1 MPVSVK
7 AVAVFCGSRFG
18 NNPSYRQVAQDA
30 GQILAKHGI
39 KLVYGGGAQGLMG
52 AVADATLQAG
62 GSVTGVIP
70 HFLHARETM
79 HEGVAELIV
88 VDSMHARKQIMFS
101 RADAF
106 WILPGGFGTFDE
118 MMEILTWKQL
128 KRHAKPIIV
137 VNTAGWANQ
146 VIAMLDAAVAQ
157 GFATASARGQLEVV
171 NDVTEA
177 LEHSRVDG
185 MEGVSVA
192 VEQL

>member
-18 NNPSYRQVAQDA
+18 NDPSYRQVAQDA
-30 GQILAKHGI
+30 GQLLAQKEI
-39 KLVYGGGAQGLMG
+39 RLVYGGGSHGLMG
-52 AVADATLQAG
+52 VVADATLRAG
-62 GSVTGVIP
+62 GNVTGVIP
-70 HFLHARETM
+70 HFLHTREKM

-88 VDSMHARKQIMFS
+88 VDSMHVRKQIMFS

-128 KRHAKPIIV
+128 QRHAKPIII

-146 VIAMLDAAVAQ
+146 VIAMLDAAEAQ
-157 GFATASARGQLEVV
+157 GFATASARGKIEIVK
-171 NDVTEA
+171 DVAEA
-177 LEHSRVDG
+177 LEHSLSEATATPPLSVD
-185 MEGVSVA
+185 
-192 VEQL
+192 QL

>member
-18 NNPSYRQVAQDA
+18 NDPSYRQVAQDA
-30 GQILAKHGI
+30 GQLLAQKGI
-39 KLVYGGGAQGLMG
+39 RLVYGGGSHGLMG
-52 AVADATLQAG
+52 VVADATLRAG
-62 GSVTGVIP
+62 GNVTGVIP
-70 HFLHARETM
+70 HFLHTREKM

-88 VDSMHARKQIMFS
+88 VDSMHVRKQIMFS

-128 KRHAKPIIV
+128 QRHAKPIII

-146 VIAMLDAAVAQ
+146 VIAMLDAAEAQ
-157 GFATASARGQLEVV
+157 GFATASARGKIEIVK
-171 NDVTEA
+171 DVAEA
-177 LEHSRVDG
+177 LEHSLSEATTTPPLSVD
-185 MEGVSVA
+185 
-192 VEQL
+192 QL

>member
-18 NNPSYRQVAQDA
+18 NDPSYRQVAQDA
-30 GQILAKHGI
+30 GQLLAQKGI
-39 KLVYGGGAQGLMG
+39 RLVYGGGSHGLMG
-52 AVADATLQAG
+52 VVADATLRAG
-62 GSVTGVIP
+62 GNVTGVIP
-70 HFLHARETM
+70 HFLHTREKM

-88 VDSMHARKQIMFS
+88 VDSMHVRKQIMFS

-128 KRHAKPIIV
+128 QRHAKPIII

-146 VIAMLDAAVAQ
+146 VIAMLDAAEAQ
-157 GFATASARGQLEVV
+157 GFATASARGKIEIVK
-171 NDVTEA
+171 DVAEA
-177 LEHSRVDG
+177 LEHSLLEATATPPLSVD
-185 MEGVSVA
+185 
-192 VEQL
+192 QL

>member
-18 NNPSYRQVAQDA
+18 NDPSYRQVAQDA
-30 GQILAKHGI
+30 GQLLAQKGI
-39 KLVYGGGAQGLMG
+39 RLVYGGGSHGLMG
-52 AVADATLQAG
+52 VVADATLRAG
-62 GSVTGVIP
+62 GNVTGVIP
-70 HFLHARETM
+70 HFLHTREKM

-88 VDSMHARKQIMFS
+88 VDSMHVRKQIMFS

-128 KRHAKPIIV
+128 QRHAKPIII

-146 VIAMLDAAVAQ
+146 VIAMLDAAEAQ
-157 GFATASARGQLEVV
+157 GFATVSARGKIEIVK
-171 NDVTEA
+171 DVAEA
-177 LEHSRVDG
+177 LEHSLSEATATPPLSVD
-185 MEGVSVA
+185 
-192 VEQL
+192 QL

>member
-18 NNPSYRQVAQDA
+18 NDPSYRQVAQDA
-30 GQILAKHGI
+30 GQLLAQKGI
-39 KLVYGGGAQGLMG
+39 RLVYGGGSHGLMG
-52 AVADATLQAG
+52 VVADATLRAG
-62 GSVTGVIP
+62 GNVTGVIP
-70 HFLHARETM
+70 HFLHTREKM

-88 VDSMHARKQIMFS
+88 VDSMHVRKQIMFS

-128 KRHAKPIIV
+128 QRHAKPIII

-146 VIAMLDAAVAQ
+146 VIAMLDAAEAQ
-157 GFATASARGQLEVV
+157 GFATASARGKIEIVK
-171 NDVTEA
+171 DVAEA
-177 LEHSRVDG
+177 LEHSLSEVTATPPLSVD
-185 MEGVSVA
+185 
-192 VEQL
+192 QL

>member
-18 NNPSYRQVAQDA
+18 NDPSYRQVAQDA
-30 GQILAKHGI
+30 GQLLAQKGI
-39 KLVYGGGAQGLMG
+39 RLVYGGGSHGLMG
-52 AVADATLQAG
+52 VVADATLRAG
-62 GSVTGVIP
+62 GNVTGVIP
-70 HFLHARETM
+70 HFLHTREKM

-88 VDSMHARKQIMFS
+88 VDSMHVRKQIMFS

-128 KRHAKPIIV
+128 QRHAKPIII

-146 VIAMLDAAVAQ
+146 VIAMLDAAEAQ
-157 GFATASARGQLEVV
+157 GFATASARGKIEIVK
-171 NDVTEA
+171 DVAEA
-177 LEHSRVDG
+177 LEHSLSEATATPPLSVD
-185 MEGVSVA
+185 
-192 VEQL
+192 QL

>member
-18 NNPSYRQVAQDA
+18 NDPSYRQVAQDA
-30 GQILAKHGI
+30 GQLLAQKGI
-39 KLVYGGGAQGLMG
+39 RLVYGGGSHGLMG
-52 AVADATLQAG
+52 VVADATLRAG
-62 GSVTGVIP
+62 GNVTGVIP
-70 HFLHARETM
+70 HFLHTREKM

-88 VDSMHARKQIMFS
+88 VDSMHVRKQIMFF

-128 KRHAKPIIV
+128 QRHAKPIII

-146 VIAMLDAAVAQ
+146 VIAMLDAAEAQ
-157 GFATASARGQLEVV
+157 GFATASARGKIEIVK
-171 NDVTEA
+171 DVAEA
-177 LEHSRVDG
+177 LEHSLSEATATPPLSVD
-185 MEGVSVA
+185 
-192 VEQL
+192 QL

>member
-18 NNPSYRQVAQDA
+18 NDPSYHQVAQDA
-30 GQILAKHGI
+30 GQLLAQKGI
-39 KLVYGGGAQGLMG
+39 RLVYGGGSHGLMG
-52 AVADATLQAG
+52 VVADATLRAG
-62 GSVTGVIP
+62 GNVTGVIP
-70 HFLHARETM
+70 HFLHTREKM

-88 VDSMHARKQIMFS
+88 VDSMHVRKQIMFS

-128 KRHAKPIIV
+128 QRHAKPIII

-146 VIAMLDAAVAQ
+146 VIAMLDAAEAQ
-157 GFATASARGQLEVV
+157 GFATASARGKIEIVK
-171 NDVTEA
+171 DVAEA
-177 LEHSRVDG
+177 LEHSLSEATATPPLSVD
-185 MEGVSVA
+185 
-192 VEQL
+192 QL